1 MQLDAE
7 SMSKDAPDDDRTATV
22 QDLRDR
28 LASAAALE
36 KEAKGLA
43 ERVAE
48 LEVDRIEFDLVAAR
62 EGGEHEGRLGFS
74 DRAAVGELLERR
86 NDVARRLG
94 TLLGETSPD
103 EDEADTRVHVREGL
117 DALTTWLDAPFQTT
131 DKRIEKVVRVLMLAA
146 VIAAG
151 WGAYVYHWA
160 VLALLVPVVAPLSA
174 LLNRGDDATWVRRGA
189 ERRFRGCGLAEPA
202 EWEKD
207 AVAARIVTLG
217 KELELQEL
225 RIARPSANPEVD
237 EQQVDTHFGELSME
251 QVEVNE
257 TLKAALARFDLVEA
271 ALDRALLASFA
282 SAAAASRVHNEL
294 QRVIQE
300 RVRLI
305 QEAAS
310 HRDATWRVLNR
321 WGATGGDASASA
333 QSLEAG
339 LDRLAS
345 VSDDACP
352 M

>member
-1 MQLDAE
+1 
-7 SMSKDAPDDDRTATV
+7 
-22 QDLRDR
+22 
-28 LASAAALE
+28 
-36 KEAKGLA
+36 
-43 ERVAE
+43 
-48 LEVDRIEFDLVAAR
+48 
-62 EGGEHEGRLGFS
+62 
-74 DRAAVGELLERR
+74 
-86 NDVARRLG
+86 
-94 TLLGETSPD
+94 
-103 EDEADTRVHVREGL
+103 
-117 DALTTWLDAPFQTT
+117 
-131 DKRIEKVVRVLMLAA
+131 
-146 VIAAG
+146 
-151 WGAYVYHWA
+151 
-160 VLALLVPVVAPLSA
+160 
-174 LLNRGDDATWVRRGA
+174 
-189 ERRFRGCGLAEPA
+189 
-202 EWEKD
+202 
-207 AVAARIVTLG
+207 
-217 KELELQEL
+217 
-225 RIARPSANPEVD
+225 
-237 EQQVDTHFGELSME
+237 ME